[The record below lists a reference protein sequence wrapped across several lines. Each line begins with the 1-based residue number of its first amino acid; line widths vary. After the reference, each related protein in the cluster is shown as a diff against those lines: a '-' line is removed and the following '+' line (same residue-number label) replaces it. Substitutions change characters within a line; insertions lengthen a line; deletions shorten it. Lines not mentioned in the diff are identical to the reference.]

1 MGSDLGRAYRP
12 FGQSDAL
19 AEGHPSLKEDQMFRN
34 TLYVRFCLLLLLLVA
49 VAMFLGSEPWG
60 PT

>member
-1 MGSDLGRAYRP
+1 MS
-12 FGQSDAL
+12 
-19 AEGHPSLKEDQMFRN
+19 RN
-34 TLYVRFCLLLLLLVA
+34 TLVIRFWLLMLLLVA

>member
-1 MGSDLGRAYRP
+1 
-12 FGQSDAL
+12 
-19 AEGHPSLKEDQMFRN
+19 MFRN
-34 TLYVRFCLLLLLLVA
+34 TLYVRFCLLMLLLVA